1 VEDERSMY
9 VPRGGG
15 CCIENE
21 SEADWRM
28 EVLNEGKGGSEILLN
43 EGK

>member
-1 VEDERSMY
+1 MREVCMFRA
-9 VPRGGG
+9 GGG